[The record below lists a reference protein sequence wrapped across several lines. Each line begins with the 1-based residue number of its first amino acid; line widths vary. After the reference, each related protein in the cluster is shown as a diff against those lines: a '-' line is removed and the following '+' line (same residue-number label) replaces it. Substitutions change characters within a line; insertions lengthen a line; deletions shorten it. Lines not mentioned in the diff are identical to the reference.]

1 MFRTILV
8 PLDGS
13 AFSEAALPWALGLSR
28 RTHAALQLAS
38 VHEPVPSFAYDE
50 WESAAWQWSEDYLR
64 NVREQIRQRTDGEV
78 HAWVGTGRV
87 VELLMSRADS
97 TEADL
102 VVMATHGRGAL
113 TRAWLG
119 SVADGFVR
127 HAHQPILLVRPEDDH
142 PDPTVE
148 PEVRRIVV
156 PLDGSEL
163 SESVLDLAIGMAK
176 LYGSQ
181 IRLLRVVAYPMEI
194 ASPYLPHTVQMNQK
208 VVEEARDAAR
218 AYLERIAA
226 RITAEGVEATVH
238 VTVDTQA
245 GHAVAREV
253 EELDAQLV
261 VMATHGR
268 GGLQRALLGS
278 TTDKVIR
285 AVHVPILV
293 QRPESPEE

>member
-64 NVREQIRQRTDGEV
+64 NVREQIRQRTEGEV

-127 HAHQPILLVRPEDDH
+127 HAHQPILLVRPDDDH

-148 PEVRRIVV
+148 PEVQRIVV

-218 AYLERIAA
+218 AYLERVAA